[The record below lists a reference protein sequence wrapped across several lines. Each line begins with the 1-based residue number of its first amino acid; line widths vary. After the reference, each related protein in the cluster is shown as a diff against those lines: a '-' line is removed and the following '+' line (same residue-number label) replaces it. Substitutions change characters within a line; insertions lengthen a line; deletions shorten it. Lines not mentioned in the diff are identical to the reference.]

1 MKDFLIKG
9 KLFSSWQ
16 LSIITYTSKFN
27 LKYLVSFIFLFLLKP
42 IPELDGILLCLFFIS
57 LFLIWFFVC
66 INLYLMF
73 HFKILFVKQHLR
85 DKLRPWIV
93 FLKTTQGSF
102 LWTPLTL
109 FVLYYFLTTIWDFL
123 YCCSKLQDSETLL
136 CTSLSKCCS
145 SLLSFVLALN
155 FQIWL
160 LVFFWICC
168 NNCFFMP
175 ILCL

>member
-1 MKDFLIKG
+1 MKDFVIKG

-16 LSIITYTSKFN
+16 LSIITYKSKLN
-27 LKYLVSFIFLFLLKP
+27 LKYLVSFIFPRSRSQNLMVFSFAYFSFPYLSCDFL
-42 IPELDGILLCLFFIS
+42 
-57 LFLIWFFVC
+57 FVC
-66 INLYLMF
+66 INTYLMF
-73 HFKILFVKQHLR
+73 HVKILFVKQYLR

-109 FVLYYFLTTIWDFL
+109 FVLYYFLSTIWDFL

-155 FQIWL
+155 FQIWVL
-160 LVFFWICC
+160 GFFRICC
-168 NNCFFMP
+168 NNCFFMH